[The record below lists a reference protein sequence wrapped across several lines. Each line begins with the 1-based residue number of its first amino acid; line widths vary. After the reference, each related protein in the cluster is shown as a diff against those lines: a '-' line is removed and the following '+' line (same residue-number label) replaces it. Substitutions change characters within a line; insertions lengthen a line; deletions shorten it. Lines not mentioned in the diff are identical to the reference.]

1 MHVCPLR
8 EQALRGFR
16 LFMFLPYVSKPWAV
30 SGGSSQAGGKEVF
43 PARGARCG
51 APPHPQHL
59 SRLT

>member
-1 MHVCPLR
+1 MYVCPLR

-16 LFMFLPYVSKPWAV
+16 VFMFLRYVSKPWAV
-30 SGGSSQAGGKEVF
+30 SGGSSQAGGKEVL

-51 APPHPQHL
+51 DPQHV